1 MLTHEIF
8 DGGAEETFSI
18 QDITEGYRSDPS
30 RFFQQADEAEL
41 PVIEYAESITDPRE
55 REQNELSTAEAM
67 LWYLTGVDMGEGG
80 YNSPSQ
86 FIRIGNMT
94 DPAFDIS
101 PAGKLWH
108 NIMDFDFM
116 WALVRGSEDEGTNS
130 TAHEELLMEVMRQM
144 EGVDRTS
151 EDGSTNSGSPNLLG
165 TLTVGEPWNEY
176 QQLML
181 MNKDTWGPSIDYR
194 RIVGDVRITNKKRIQ
209 KPYRHMSFQNAQMT
223 RTAET
228 VRHMIAQV
236 GLSKEDFGLSG
247 HGIQFR
253 ASYDYVSNPDLNV
266 RDFRFEV
273 ERVGIAMRIVLFNE
287 ITDFILTN
295 ASVHATGDTMYG
307 DLTGINPEKWL
318 QWRKLWNRYQLTTFL
333 SDPISCTKWELM
345 MLGNTGNTNVIGVTQ
360 LINMLNTARNSRQLN
375 RGTRVPDY
383 GWVDNVNSQE
393 LYNKFTDSSD
403 TGLNN
408 SGGFSYGL
416 FFNRPTASRL
426 WFRRQ
431 SRQDESGRD
440 TQTREVY
447 RDLHVEWGKDRP
459 ETPQTGSSNIIRT
472 QIS

>member
-8 DGGAEETFSI
+8 DGVATETYPIQVVAEAYN
-18 QDITEGYRSDPS
+18 QDSS
-30 RFFQQADEAEL
+30 RFFQAAEDAHL
-41 PVIEYAESITDPRE
+41 PVIEYAESITDPQDRE
-55 REQNELSTAEAM
+55 ANELSSAEAI

-80 YNSPSQ
+80 FNSPSQ
-86 FIRIGNMT
+86 FIRIGDMR

-116 WALVRGSEDEGTNS
+116 WAIVRGSEDEGVNAS
-130 TAHEELLMEVMRQM
+130 AHEEVLREVLRL
-144 EGVDRTS
+144 GVDRVS
-151 EDGSTNSGSPNLLG
+151 ESGENTNLSPMLLG
-165 TLTVGEPWNEY
+165 TLTEGEPWNEY

-181 MNKDTWGPSIDYR
+181 AQADNWGPSIDYR
-194 RIVGDVRITNKKRIQ
+194 NIVGDVRITNKKRIQ
-209 KPYRHMSFQNAQMT
+209 TPYRHMTFNQAQTT

-228 VRHMIAQV
+228 VRHMIAVV
-236 GLSKEDFGLSG
+236 GLSKEDFGLDG

-287 ITDFILTN
+287 VCDFLIRN
-295 ASVHATGDTMYG
+295 AAVHPAGDPTYG
-307 DLTGINPEKWL
+307 DLTAITSQKWL
-318 QWRKLWNRYQLTTFL
+318 QWRKLWNRYQMTTALFDPL
-333 SDPISCTKWELM
+333 SATKWELA
-345 MLGNTGNTNVIGVTQ
+345 MLGSTGDANNIGVTQ
-360 LINMLNTARNSRQLN
+360 LISMLNSARNQRQLN
-375 RGTRVPDY
+375 TGSRVPQY
-383 GWVDNVNSQE
+383 GWIDPVNSQE
-393 LYNKFTDSSD
+393 LYNKFTDSDDS
-403 TGLNN
+403 GLNN
-408 SGGFSYGL
+408 SGGKRYGL

-447 RDLHVEWGKDRP
+447 RDLHAEWGKDRP
-459 ETPQTGSSNIIRT
+459 EKPTTGNSNIIRT
-472 QIS
+472 EIS